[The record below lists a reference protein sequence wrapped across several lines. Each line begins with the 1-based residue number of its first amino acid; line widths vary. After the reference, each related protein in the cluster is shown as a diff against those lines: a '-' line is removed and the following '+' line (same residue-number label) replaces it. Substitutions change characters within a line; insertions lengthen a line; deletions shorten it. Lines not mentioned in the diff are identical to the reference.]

1 MKNRG
6 KKMFKSMK
14 NNISKKAISS
24 RSQQEKKGNRKED
37 IKITIIDY
45 GKKNVHEEIT
55 KSIEEIFIYKNT
67 QTVTWINLSTVKNIK
82 IIKEIEK
89 HFDLHPLIL
98 EDIIDTRQRPKIK
111 DFGDSLFIVLK
122 MLYYDKDNSTIKIE
136 QVSVILGKNYVIS
149 FQEKEGDVFDPI
161 RERIR
166 NNIGNIRKAGTDY
179 LVYCL
184 IDAVVDNYFTT
195 IEKMGEKIEK
205 LEDKLISRPNPVN
218 LRLVHKLKRDLAFLR
233 KSVWP
238 LREVINNMQIEE
250 SNLICQSTIPYLR
263 DIYGHTIQ
271 VIDNV
276 ESLREIIAGV
286 LDIYLSSTSNRM
298 NEIMKVLTII
308 ATIFIPLTFI
318 TGIYGMNFKFMP
330 EIKWFW
336 GYPAVLSVML
346 LIGVGMLIIFKK
358 KKWM

>member
-1 MKNRG
+1 
-6 KKMFKSMK
+6 
-14 NNISKKAISS
+14 
-24 RSQQEKKGNRKED
+24 
-37 IKITIIDY
+37 
-45 GKKNVHEEIT
+45 
-55 KSIEEIFIYKNT
+55 
-67 QTVTWINLSTVKNIK
+67 
-82 IIKEIEK
+82 
-89 HFDLHPLIL
+89 
-98 EDIIDTRQRPKIK
+98 
-111 DFGDSLFIVLK
+111 
-122 MLYYDKDNSTIKIE
+122 
-136 QVSVILGKNYVIS
+136 
-149 FQEKEGDVFDPI
+149 
-161 RERIR
+161 
-166 NNIGNIRKAGTDY
+166 
-179 LVYCL
+179 
-184 IDAVVDNYFTT
+184 
-195 IEKMGEKIEK
+195 
-205 LEDKLISRPNPVN
+205 
-218 LRLVHKLKRDLAFLR
+218 LVHKLKRDLAFLR

>member
-1 MKNRG
+1 MSKT
-6 KKMFKSMK
+6 MK
-14 NNISKKAISS
+14 NNVSKKVISS
-24 RSQQEKKGNRKED
+24 RNHHEKKGNRKED

-45 GKKNVHEEIT
+45 GKKNVHEEVT
-55 KSIEEIFIYKNT
+55 ESVEKIFIYKNT

-82 IIKEIEK
+82 ILKEIEK
-89 HFDLHPLIL
+89 HFNLHPLIL
-98 EDIIDTRQRPKIK
+98 EDIVDTGQRPKIK

-166 NNIGNIRKAGTDY
+166 NNIGNVRKAGTDY

-184 IDAVVDNYFTT
+184 IDAVIDNYFTT
-195 IEKMGEKIEK
+195 IEKIGEEIEK
-205 LEDKLISRPNPVN
+205 LEDKIIRRPNPAN
-218 LRLVHKLKRDLAFLR
+218 LRLVHKLKRDLVFLR

-238 LREVINNMQIEE
+238 LREVINNMQIGE
-250 SNLICQSTIPYLR
+250 SNLICKSTIPYLR

-276 ESLREIIAGV
+276 ETLREIIAGV
-286 LDIYLSSTSNRM
+286 LDIYLSSTNNRM

-308 ATIFIPLTFI
+308 ATIFIPLTFV

-336 GYPAVLSVML
+336 GYPAVLSIML
-346 LIGVGMLIIFKK
+346 LIGVVMLIIFKK